1 MTLEYM
7 ILFFGFIISEIM
19 VGCQTMQDNNTV
31 IEIIKVAIPAVVTFI
46 GGFLIARKGK
56 IDENTEALNKLIKQL
71 GLNDEETLKHGLSA
85 QYNNVME
92 SIGRGGKAS
101 LTEQHSHLESCIQE
115 NYKTIKD
122 RYKREDNAYALF
134 TSQQRDLAETM
145 NNFTKDY
152 KETISDRNRLLIENE
167 TLREQVGTLTNEN
180 GEISQQAQE
189 QIKKLQKENK
199 ALREKIK
206 EREHGGRHGR

>member
-1 MTLEYM
+1 MALEYM
-7 ILFFGFIISEIM
+7 ILFLGFIISEIM
-19 VGCQTMQDNNTV
+19 VGCRTMQDNNTV

-46 GGFLIARKGK
+46 GGFFIARKGK

-71 GLNDEETLKHGLSA
+71 GLNDEETLKHGLSL

-122 RYKREDNAYALF
+122 RYKREDDAYALF

-152 KETISDRNRLLIENE
+152 KEIISDRNRLLIENE
-167 TLREQVGTLTNEN
+167 KLREQVGTLTNEN

-189 QIKKLQKENK
+189 QIKKLQTENK
-199 ALREKIK
+199 MLRDRVK
-206 EREHGGRHGR
+206 EREPDGRHGR

>member
-1 MTLEYM
+1 MALEYM
-7 ILFFGFIISEIM
+7 ILFLGFMISEIM

-31 IEIIKVAIPAVVTFI
+31 IEIIKVAIPAVVAFI
-46 GGFLIARKGK
+46 GVFLITRKNKHNK
-56 IDENTEALNKLIKQL
+56 ITEAINKLIRQL
-71 GLNDEETLKHGLSA
+71 GMNDEETLKHELSS

-101 LTEQHSHLESCIQE
+101 LTEQHAHLESCIQE
-115 NYKTIKD
+115 SYKTIED
-122 RYKREDNAYALF
+122 RYKKEDDAYALF

-167 TLREQVGTLTNEN
+167 TLKKRLETLQAENKMLRELSRG
-180 GEISQQAQE
+180 
-189 QIKKLQKENK
+189 KKL
-199 ALREKIK
+199 
-206 EREHGGRHGR
+206 

>member
-1 MTLEYM
+1 MALEY
-7 ILFFGFIISEIM
+7 IIIFCGFIISGTMIE
-19 VGCQTMQDNNTV
+19 GATMQDEV
-31 IEIIKVAIPAVVTFI
+31 IEILRIIIPAISSFA
-46 GGFLIARKGK
+46 GGILIARKGK
-56 IDENTEALNKLIKQL
+56 IDKNTEAINKLIRQL
-71 GLNDEETLKHGLSA
+71 GMNDEETLKHGLSS

-92 SIGRGGKAS
+92 SIGRGGKTS

-122 RYKREDNAYALF
+122 RYKREDDAYALF
-134 TSQQRDLAETM
+134 TAQQRDLAVTM

>member
-56 IDENTEALNKLIKQL
+56 IDENTEALNELIKQL

-85 QYNNVME
+85 QYNNVM
-92 SIGRGGKAS
+92 
-101 LTEQHSHLESCIQE
+101 
-115 NYKTIKD
+115 
-122 RYKREDNAYALF
+122 
-134 TSQQRDLAETM
+134 
-145 NNFTKDY
+145 
-152 KETISDRNRLLIENE
+152 
-167 TLREQVGTLTNEN
+167 
-180 GEISQQAQE
+180 
-189 QIKKLQKENK
+189 
-199 ALREKIK
+199 
-206 EREHGGRHGR
+206 

>member
-1 MTLEYM
+1 MALEYM
-7 ILFFGFIISEIM
+7 ILFLGFIISEIM

-46 GGFLIARKGK
+46 GGFFIARKGK

-71 GLNDEETLKHGLSA
+71 GLNDEETLKHRLSS

-122 RYKREDNAYALF
+122 RYKREDDAYALF

-167 TLREQVGTLTNEN
+167 KLREQVGTLTNEN

-189 QIKKLQKENK
+189 QIKKLQTENK
-199 ALREKIK
+199 MLRDRIK
-206 EREHGGRHGR
+206 EREPNGRQGR